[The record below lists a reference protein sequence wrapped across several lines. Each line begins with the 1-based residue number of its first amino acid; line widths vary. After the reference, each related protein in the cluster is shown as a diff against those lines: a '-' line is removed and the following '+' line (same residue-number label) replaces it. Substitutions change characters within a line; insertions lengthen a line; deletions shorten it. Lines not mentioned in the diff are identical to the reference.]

1 MLRRIK
7 YKPIGLMCFLLLMCG
22 LMLMLFKVYGLYVDN
37 VNGGYSIYFLWC
49 FGNIDDF

>member
-37 VNGGYSIYFLWC
+37 VNGGVLQLFFMVLW
-49 FGNIDDF
+49 